1 MANFIDNLMDD
12 LGVLGR
18 PSDDGL
24 ADLLNEFDGGMQ
36 AGGEDAAAA
45 LLPTVAVAADT
56 QLDEASYVSPFE
68 WFASQYMFHLPL
80 WHLVEGREQKTLGMG
95 NTATPTP
102 ILKVLHRII
111 KERASSQR
119 ISADVKTT
127 EFSEDGYVALY
138 RECGGGSGIPRM
150 ANQDDRFAVLAYLR
164 HHFSVNDGKVD
175 EVVYDEHGTSTFV
188 QRHTKSQFKNLS
200 DAKVS
205 SALSSRCVVPFNALV
220 ICRWSMRTERQ
231 SLHWYGT
238 QLAHTRGEVGIRTGG
253 RCIRGSVMEL
263 CR

>member
-1 MANFIDNLMDD
+1 MNDD
-12 LGVLGR
+12 FNDLDLDG
-18 PSDDGL
+18 GL
-24 ADLLNEFDGGMQ
+24 ADFDLDGGLADFDLDGGMQ
-36 AGGEDAAAA
+36 AEGEHAAD
-45 LLPTVAVAADT
+45 AADT
-56 QLDEASYVSPFE
+56 AEEQQPEAVYVSPFE

-95 NTATPTP
+95 NTATPTA
-102 ILKVLHRII
+102 ILEVFHRTI

-119 ISADVKTT
+119 ISAEVKTT
-127 EFSEDGYVALY
+127 EFSEDGWVALY
-138 RECGGGSGIPRM
+138 RECGECSGIPRM

-205 SALSSRCVVPFNALV
+205 SALSSRCVVPFNAPV

-231 SLHWYGT
+231 SLYWYGT
-238 QLAHTRGEVGIRTGG
+238 
-253 RCIRGSVMEL
+253 
-263 CR
+263 

>member
-1 MANFIDNLMDD
+1 MDDDLDD
-12 LGVLGR
+12 LGLLG
-18 PSDDGL
+18 PLDGGGV
-24 ADLLNEFDGGMQ
+24 ADLFNIFDGGMQ

-80 WHLVEGREQKTLGMG
+80 WHLVEGREQKQLGMG
-95 NTATPTP
+95 NTATPTA
-102 ILKVLHRII
+102 ILEVFHRTI

-119 ISADVKTT
+119 ISAEVKTT
-127 EFSEDGYVALY
+127 EFSEDAWVALY

-164 HHFSVNDGKVD
+164 HHFSVNDGKV
-175 EVVYDEHGTSTFV
+175 EEFVYDEDGTSMFA
-188 QRHTKSQFKNLS
+188 QRHNKSQLKNLS
-200 DAKVS
+200 DAQVS
-205 SALSSRCVVPFNALV
+205 SALPSRCVVPFNALV

>member
-1 MANFIDNLMDD
+1 MRGFISAMDNDLNEVFEGTSTSDD
-12 LGVLGR
+12 FDPFIEFHEMHPEGEHAADATDTAEEQQLEAPYVSIFDGVL
-18 PSDDGL
+18 
-24 ADLLNEFDGGMQ
+24 
-36 AGGEDAAAA
+36 
-45 LLPTVAVAADT
+45 
-56 QLDEASYVSPFE
+56 
-68 WFASQYMFHLPL
+68 SQWMAHLPL
-80 WHLVEGREQKTLGMG
+80 WQLVEGRELKTLGMG
-95 NTATPTP
+95 DTATPTP
-102 ILKVLHRII
+102 ILEVLHRII

-138 RECGGGSGIPRM
+138 RECGGGSGIARM

-205 SALSSRCVVPFNALV
+205 SALSSRCVVPFNAPV
-220 ICRWSMRTERQ
+220 ICRWSMRTERK
-231 SLHWYGT
+231 SLHWYGM
-238 QLAHTRGEVGIRTGG
+238 QIAHTRGVVGTRTHN
-253 RCIRGSVMEL
+253 
-263 CR
+263 